1 MKCCYMNNSRRACR
15 GPGAEFCLEHGN
27 ETATEGKTIFRRG
40 EGGRTTR
47 DRSLKPLFKFPMDI
61 TLRGNATRKFNHCIY
76 IYTPRGHGT
85 GEFGNIL
92 QKFVISLPSLTPCL
106 PFLSTRFRFNQTR
119 RERRVTT
126 LCFVILTSIHP
137 SIRNEKR
144 NTVARISWERSLD
157 IREMESISFRVSF
170 RCEEGSIVAR
180 IPSGNRVTGIPVGA
194 MVK

>member
-92 QKFVISLPSLTPCL
+92 QKFVISLPSLTPSL

-119 RERRVTT
+119 RGRRVTT

-144 NTVARISWERSLD
+144 NTAARISWESSLD

-170 RCEEGSIVAR
+170 RCEEGSI
-180 IPSGNRVTGIPVGA
+180 
-194 MVK
+194 

>member
-1 MKCCYMNNSRRACR
+1 
-15 GPGAEFCLEHGN
+15 
-27 ETATEGKTIFRRG
+27 
-40 EGGRTTR
+40 
-47 DRSLKPLFKFPMDI
+47 MDI

-119 RERRVTT
+119 RGRRVTT

-144 NTVARISWERSLD
+144 NTAARISWERSLD

-170 RCEEGSIVAR
+170 RCEEGSIQLLPEYR
-180 IPSGNRVTGIPVGA
+180 PGIELPEFLQVRWLNSNLS
-194 MVK
+194 